1 MKYRVLLVGH
11 ILPHSLEGYTTNLA
25 EHTQAVLGK
34 PESTK
39 TQLAIRV
46 KWYYKAHLGFDLSI
60 QVSALVSMCVPVKG
74 AFIA

>member
-1 MKYRVLLVGH
+1 MKYKVLLVGH
-11 ILPHSLEGYTTNLA
+11 ILPHSLVGYTTNLA

-39 TQLAIRV
+39 TQIRV

-60 QVSALVSMCVPVKG
+60 QVFCLSFMCVPVKG